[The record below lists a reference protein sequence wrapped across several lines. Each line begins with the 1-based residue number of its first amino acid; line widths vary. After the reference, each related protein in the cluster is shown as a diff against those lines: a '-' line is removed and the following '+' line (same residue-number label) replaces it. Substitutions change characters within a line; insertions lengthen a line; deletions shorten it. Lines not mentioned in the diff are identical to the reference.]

1 VKLTKETLEKIIQE
15 ETQDLNEM
23 DILGWLKRL
32 KAINVGDIV
41 KDLRSTTTKD
51 YTGAQ
56 KQELQRIAGIHK
68 LLVQYA
74 KDGNLQAGPV
84 EQALKRLELELNK
97 AGTMDKVVGTSP
109 NEEQPSAIP
118 ADVQANIIATLTGLK
133 SGEIDS
139 KNGRNALVK
148 SLSNFNL
155 FEALS
160 RNNVFTTINFLNS
173 KMILPLNEELSLF
186 VKQRMKSEILAEIKN
201 VKEITLLSEKLE
213 KSAAADL
220 RSLIGKL
227 GTANPAQINGIT
239 NSIFKILKTGGMITP
254 DSNQERA
261 FLQTR
266 PKRQKAP
273 GTNVTREPEE
283 APATNVTSDNGEELD
298 AIDWA
303 AEMPDDEESDQ
314 TDTSKAAQAQAV
326 EDEEDEETTA
336 NKNRAFDPVVGYEES
351 LYRHL
356 HNLSEQGIIQL
367 DDNQKRIVET
377 MMIAE
382 TQLQIDKQLKNMLRR

>member
-1 VKLTKETLEKIIQE
+1 MKLSKENLESLIRE
-15 ETQDLNEM
+15 EVEGLSEI
-23 DILGWLKRL
+23 DIRGWLQRL
-32 KAINVGDIV
+32 KAIKASDFL
-41 KDLRSTTTKD
+41 KDLKQSKPD
-51 YTGAQ
+51 DFQGIQ
-56 KQELQRIAGIHK
+56 KPELQRIAGIYK
-68 LLVQYA
+68 LLIQYA
-74 KDGNLQAGPV
+74 KDDNVQSGEV
-84 EQALKRLELELNK
+84 DKALDMLEAALNK
-97 AGTMDKVVGTSP
+97 AGTIDKVAGTSP
-109 NEEQPSAIP
+109 DEEQPSAIP

-139 KNGRNALVK
+139 KTGRNALVK

-186 VKQRMKSEILAEIKN
+186 VKQCMKSEILAEIKN

-213 KSAAADL
+213 KSAAEDL

-227 GTANPAQINGIT
+227 NTANPAQINGIT
-239 NSIFKILKTGGMITP
+239 NNIFKILKTAGMITP

-273 GTNVTREPEE
+273 ATNVTREPEE
-283 APATNVTSDNGEELD
+283 E
-298 AIDWA
+298 
-303 AEMPDDEESDQ
+303 AEMELGLVGDEPPEGETYSQ
-314 TDTSKAAQAQAV
+314 RAAIGRNTPERAKARAKEQEEEEEYNQAQKRGYSI
-326 EDEEDEETTA
+326 
-336 NKNRAFDPVVGYEES
+336 KNES

-356 HNLSEQGIIQL
+356 HNLSEHGIIEL
-367 DDNQKRIVET
+367 DDNQKRIVKT

-382 TQLQIDKQLKNMLRR
+382 TQLQIDKQLRNMLRR